1 MRILHVLAERG
12 FSGGENQLLATL
24 RFLASRGHQQELVL
38 DDRAQ
43 FKDAAREL
51 GIEFRELRFRNNLDP
66 WAALQL
72 RRIYRE
78 SHPDLIH
85 LACSRSHKIGA
96 LAGVLGSALPPRVAV
111 RRMDYPLGNSPWRRW
126 LYGKAVDRVVA
137 ISSGVRDAVLA
148 VGVDSSRIELIHEG
162 VDTSKL
168 SKVRESDSRAAARRR
183 LELADTDFF
192 GVITASLHLRK
203 AHDVLLDA
211 LAAVDVPTGRKIVWL
226 FGGDGPEREA
236 LQARAAKLPPTVEV
250 RIPGQIDYVEDA
262 LAAADAFCLPSRYE
276 GLGVALLEALSTGV
290 PCIASAVG
298 GMKEVL
304 VSGESGIHVQPE
316 DVTALAKAIQSL
328 LDDPQL
334 AVRLGEAGKARAK
347 DQFDI
352 ELMGQKTEAL
362 YLRVIEG
369 AKSRSASRGS

>member
-1 MRILHVLAERG
+1 VRILHVLSERG

-43 FKDAAREL
+43 FKDAARKL

-66 WAALQL
+66 IAATKL
-72 RRIYRE
+72 RGIYKE
-78 SHPDLIH
+78 SRPDLIH

-96 LAGVLGSALPPRVAV
+96 LAGVFGAGLPPKVAV
-111 RRMDYPLGNSPWRRW
+111 RRMDYPIVNSPLRRW
-126 LYGKAVDRVVA
+126 MYGKAVDRVVA
-137 ISSGVRDAVLA
+137 ISSGVRDAVLEI
-148 VGVDSSRIELIHEG
+148 GVDPSRIELIHEG
-162 VDTSKL
+162 VDTARFGEL
-168 SKVRESDSRAAARRR
+168 REPENRAAARQR
-183 LELADTDFF
+183 LGLADTDFF
-192 GVITASLHLRK
+192 GVTTASLHVRK

-211 LAAVDVPTGRKIVWL
+211 LGTVEVPEGRKVVWL
-226 FGGDGPEREA
+226 FGGDGPERQR
-236 LQARAAKLPPTVEV
+236 LRARAATLPDSVEV
-250 RIPGQIDYVEDA
+250 RIPGQIDYVDDA

-290 PCIASAVG
+290 PCIASEVG
-298 GMKEVL
+298 GMKDVL

-316 DVTALAKAIQSL
+316 DVTGLAAAIQGL

-334 AVRLGEAGKARAK
+334 CADLGAAGKRRAE

-352 ELMGQKTEAL
+352 EFMGQKTEAL
-362 YLRVIEG
+362 YLELIRQ
-369 AKSRSASRGS
+369 AKSSSASRGS